1 MTAKWSKFAPL
12 FWMLV
17 IPALNIVY
25 GILNHGADGASSL
38 MTDLDRMIPM
48 IPVFIIPY
56 ILWYPIIV
64 GTFCL
69 LCMKDRQLYYRTLIT
84 LCGGLILC
92 YSVYY
97 LFQTTV
103 PRPDVNSNGIISSMV
118 QFIYA
123 TDQPYNCFPSI
134 HVLSSYIIIKAVM
147 QCRHISKHIKSFIV
161 IFCWFIIAS
170 TLFVKQHVLLD
181 VAGGILLAELLNQI
195 QHVPNI
201 LAGEREHANPLTR
214 R

>member
-1 MTAKWSKFAPL
+1 M
-12 FWMLV
+12 
-17 IPALNIVY
+17 I
-25 GILNHGADGASSL
+25 ILCA
-38 MTDLDRMIPM
+38 
-48 IPVFIIPY
+48 
-56 ILWYPIIV
+56 
-64 GTFCL
+64 
-69 LCMKDRQLYYRTLIT
+69 
-84 LCGGLILC
+84 GLILC

-103 PRPDVNSNGIISSMV
+103 PRPDVNSNGLISSMV

-134 HVLSSYIIIKAVM
+134 HVLSSYIVIKAVM
-147 QCRHISKHIKSFIV
+147 QCRQISKQLKSFIV

-181 VAGGILLAELLNQI
+181 VAGGILLAELLYLVLCVSLVLSGGS
-195 QHVPNI
+195 QHTNTV
-201 LAGEREHANPLTR
+201 TR

>member
-1 MTAKWSKFAPL
+1 M
-12 FWMLV
+12 
-17 IPALNIVY
+17 I
-25 GILNHGADGASSL
+25 ILCA
-38 MTDLDRMIPM
+38 
-48 IPVFIIPY
+48 
-56 ILWYPIIV
+56 
-64 GTFCL
+64 
-69 LCMKDRQLYYRTLIT
+69 
-84 LCGGLILC
+84 GLILC

-103 PRPDVNSNGIISSMV
+103 PRPEVNSKGLISSMV

-147 QCRHISKHIKSFIV
+147 QCRQVSKQFKIFIV

-181 VAGGILLAELLNQI
+181 VAGGILLTELLYLVV
-195 QHVPNI
+195 HVSFV
-201 LAGEREHANPLTR
+201 LAGKRELNNPLTR
-214 R
+214 K